1 MKRAAWLL
9 MAPVMFA
16 QPRLQNAKLETR
28 AVAGSLESTIQGI
41 ANSGGAA
48 WIGYSVPQ
56 IAGDRNM
63 CCWNDDQQGC
73 WLEPH
78 TGNTTFTGGA
88 ATVKLEGDTEF
99 YVLYRV
105 EHKQIEKVRSFS
117 PECNIDGGGLP
128 FYWLTNASS
137 AQSVALLE
145 SLISKSGSTD
155 TRDDRRLRNGALAA
169 IAMDRDA
176 AADAALDRLSQ
187 PAQPEQVRKQT
198 TFWMGSA
205 RGRHGY
211 ESLLK
216 VLAGDPSDTVR
227 EQAVFALT
235 KTREAGAIPEI
246 ARVAHDD
253 KSARVRGQAL
263 FWLAKTAQA
272 RVAGEAIRNAIDQDP
287 ELRVKKRAV
296 FALTEIPNNEGVP
309 MLIEIA
315 RSHRDPQIRKE
326 AMTWLGRS
334 KDPRALQFF
343 EQVLTR

>member
-28 AVAGSLESTIQGI
+28 AVSGSLESTVRGI
-41 ANSGGAA
+41 ANNGAAA
-48 WIGYSVPQ
+48 WIGYAVPE
-56 IAGDRNM
+56 IPGDRNM

-73 WLEPH
+73 SLEPH
-78 TGNTTFTGGA
+78 TGNTTFNGGSS
-88 ATVKLEGDTEF
+88 TVKLEGDTEF
-99 YVLYRV
+99 YILYRV
-105 EHKQIEKVRSFS
+105 ENKQVEKIRSFS
-117 PECNIDGGGLP
+117 PECNIDAGGLP
-128 FYWLTNASS
+128 FYWLTNANA
-137 AQSVALLE
+137 AQSVTLLE
-145 SLISKSGSTD
+145 SLISKNDKADS
-155 TRDDRRLRNGALAA
+155 REDRRLRNGALAA
-169 IAMDRDA
+169 IAMERDPS
-176 AADAALDRLSQ
+176 ADAALDRLSQ
-187 PAQPEQVRKQT
+187 PAVPEQTRKQT
-198 TFWMGSA
+198 AFWLGSA
-205 RGRHGY
+205 RGRRGY

-216 VLAGDPSDTVR
+216 ILAGDPSDTVR

-235 KTREAGAIPEI
+235 KSHEAGAIPEI

-253 KSARVRGQAL
+253 KSVRVRGQAL
-263 FWLAKTAQA
+263 FWLAKSAQA
-272 RVAGEAIRNAIDQDP
+272 RVSSDAIRNAIDQDP
-287 ELRVKKRAV
+287 DLRLKKRAV